1 MDHLEGDNP
10 VKDSFKTAAIE
21 LVKVQRE
28 VIESGAKI
36 LVIFEGRDAAGKDG
50 AIRRVTKNMSPR
62 DTRVMALG
70 KPVDRESR
78 AWYFERYVAH
88 LPIASEIALFNRSWY
103 NRAGVEPV
111 MKFCTPAEYEEFLIT
126 VPMFEQLLVHCG
138 FTIVKYYLDISEDEQ
153 KKRLKEREENPL
165 KQWKRS
171 PVDAEAV
178 HLWREYSVA
187 RDIMLK
193 RTNMADA
200 PWTIVKADDKSAA
213 RLAIMQDLVRRLSPG
228 DGGKRRPPPDE
239 AVLFPCSDDVFENE
253 LLAK

>member
-1 MDHLEGDNP
+1 VDGVERDEP

-28 VIESGAKI
+28 VIESKAKV

-50 AIRRVTKNMSPR
+50 AIKRVTKNMSPR
-62 DTRVMALG
+62 DTRVVALG

-88 LPIASEIALFNRSWY
+88 LPVASEIALFNRSWY
-103 NRAGVEPV
+103 NRAGVELV
-111 MKFCTPAEYEEFLIT
+111 MKFCTPEEYEEFLIT

-193 RTNMADA
+193 RTNMPDA
-200 PWTIVKADDKSAA
+200 PWTIVKADDKNAA
-213 RLAIMQDLVRRLSPG
+213 RLAIMQDLVRRLSLSA
-228 DGGKRRPPPDE
+228 GGKRRPPPDK
-239 AVLFPCSDDVFENE
+239 AVLFPCGDDVFEGG